1 MIIPGPLRLLD
12 LTLSTAAE
20 NVALD
25 EALLRSVEEADTGPV
40 LRLWEP
46 ESYAVVLGRANKVE
60 KNVDLGA
67 CRRDGVPI
75 VRRCSGG
82 GTVLLGP
89 GALVFSLVLRV
100 APSDHLANVEG
111 ATAAV
116 LDRVLSPLRERVAG
130 LARKGTSDL
139 AAGDVKVSGNAQRWL
154 RTTFLHHGTLLYDF
168 DLDRIGRYLTAPE
181 REPEY
186 RRRRSHGEFV
196 TNLPLSRDDLR
207 RALVD
212 AWDATLTP
220 PEVPIALMR
229 ELVRT
234 RYTDDEWTYRM

>member
-1 MIIPGPLRLLD
+1 MILPGPLRLLD
-12 LTLSTAAE
+12 LTLPTAAE

-25 EALLRSVEEADTGPV
+25 EALLRSVEEAGGGPV

-46 ESYAVVLGRANKVE
+46 ETYAVVLGRANKAE
-60 KNVDLGA
+60 RNVDLDA
-67 CRRDGVPI
+67 CRQDGVPV

-100 APSDHLANVEG
+100 APGDHLANVEE
-111 ATAAV
+111 ATTAV
-116 LDRVLSPLRERVAG
+116 LDRILSPLRQRVAG
-130 LARKGTSDL
+130 LARQGTSDL
-139 AAGDVKVSGNAQRWL
+139 AAGEVKVSGNAQRWL

-186 RRRRSHGEFV
+186 RRGRSHGEFV
-196 TNLPLSRDDLR
+196 TNLPLSRDELH
-207 RALVD
+207 RALVE
-212 AWDATLTP
+212 AWDATLP
-220 PEVPIALMR
+220 SPEVPTALVR
-229 ELVRT
+229 ELVRS
-234 RYTDDEWTYRM
+234 RYTDDEWTFRL